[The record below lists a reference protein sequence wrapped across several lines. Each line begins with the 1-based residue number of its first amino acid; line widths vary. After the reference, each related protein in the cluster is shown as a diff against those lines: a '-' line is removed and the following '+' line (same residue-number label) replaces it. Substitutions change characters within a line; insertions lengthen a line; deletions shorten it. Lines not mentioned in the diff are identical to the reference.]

1 MTAPDAP
8 AEQRSPTAP
17 SPSGGAPRATILVVD
32 DDTANLASLVKI
44 FEKLGLR
51 VLPATNGSEALDL
64 LRQSA
69 VNVVLTDLMM
79 PGMSGVELL
88 KHTRALTAEAEVV
101 IMTAYGTIER
111 AVEAVREG
119 AYDFIT
125 KPFRR
130 AQIERVVTRVLE
142 KQALLAENRALRAQ
156 LANAQGART
165 NSGIVGNAPALRKV
179 METARQAAPSQA
191 TVLLMG
197 ESGTGKELFAQAI
210 HRMSS
215 RADGPF
221 VAVNC
226 GALPESII
234 EAELF
239 GAERGAFTGATSTRE
254 GRFSRAHRGTLFL
267 DEIGELSPHVQ
278 VKLLRVLQS
287 GEFERVGG
295 AQTIR
300 VDCRIVAATNLDLA
314 QQVKLGE
321 FREDLYYR
329 LNVIPITLPPL
340 RARKE
345 DIPLLADHFLREFAE
360 KNGKAMDGISRRAM
374 DRLVD
379 YSWPGNVRELVNTM
393 ERAVVLA
400 RADVIDEDDLPET
413 MTGSAPSQEGLTFAL
428 GTPLEEIER
437 RVIRETLRYTG
448 GDKRRAAQL
457 LGIATRTIYRKL
469 DEKDD

>member
-1 MTAPDAP
+1 MPSLAPG
-8 AEQRSPTAP
+8 E
-17 SPSGGAPRATILVVD
+17 PRPTILVVD
-32 DDTANLASLVKI
+32 DDAANLASLIKI

-51 VLPATNGSEALDL
+51 ALAAPTGAEALDV
-64 LRQSA
+64 LRQSP
-69 VNVVLTDLMM
+69 VNIVLTDLMM

-88 KHTRALTAEAEVV
+88 KHTKALTAEAEVI

-130 AQIERVVTRVLE
+130 AQIERVVTRVME

-156 LANAQGART
+156 LASAHATRT
-165 NSGIVGNAPALRKV
+165 TLGIVGNAPALRRV
-179 METARQAAPSQA
+179 MDLVKQAAPSQA

-210 HRMSS
+210 HRLST

-239 GAERGAFTGATSTRE
+239 GAERGAFTGATTTRE

-295 AQTIR
+295 SQTIR
-300 VDCRIVAATNLDLA
+300 VDCRIIAATNLDLA
-314 QQVKLGE
+314 RQMKAGE

-329 LNVIPITLPPL
+329 LNVIAITLPPL
-340 RARKE
+340 RSRKE
-345 DIPLLADHFLREFAE
+345 DIPLLADHFLRAFAD
-360 KNGKAMDGISRRAM
+360 KNGKPMEGLARRAL

-400 RADVIDEDDLPET
+400 RGTVIDEDDLPESI
-413 MTGSAPSQEGLTFAL
+413 TGAAPSQEGMTFAL

-437 RVIRETLRYTG
+437 RVIRETLRYTD

-457 LGIATRTIYRKL
+457 LGIATRTIYRKIGER
-469 DEKDD
+469 DE